1 MTPIFLGGHAGI
13 DFLNTAFEPDGE
25 RVETIGDGAAL
36 AAWLVEANL
45 MSEPQTARLMRRLG
59 TKGADAAAANARK
72 LREWARTWLERWR
85 KSPRAD
91 YRAELATLND
101 YLSKEA
107 TSRQVVHTE
116 DGFRFET
123 QAQIDTAE
131 ELLALLAATLASLV
145 TEEDPQL
152 LRSCAGPGCTLWFV
166 DRTKAHRRLFCSAAT
181 CGNRAK
187 VAAFRE
193 RRQKR

>member
-1 MTPIFLGGHAGI
+1 MTPLLLGGHAGI
-13 DFLNTAFEPDGE
+13 DFLNTAFAPDGE

-36 AAWLVEANL
+36 AGWLAAANL
-45 MSEPQTARLMRRLG
+45 MSEAQTTRLLRRLG
-59 TKGADAAAANARK
+59 AKGADSAAAQARK

-85 KSPRAD
+85 KSPHAD
-91 YRAELATLND
+91 YRPELATLND

-107 TSRQVVHTE
+107 TSRRVVRTD
-116 DGFRFET
+116 DGLTWET
-123 QAQIDTAE
+123 QSQVDTAE
-131 ELLALLAATLASLV
+131 ELLALLAATIASLI

-152 LRSCAGPGCTLWFV
+152 LRTCAGPGCTLWFI

-193 RRQKR
+193 RQKS

>member
-1 MTPIFLGGHAGI
+1 MSPLFLGGHVGL

-25 RVETIGDGAAL
+25 HVETIGDGAAL
-36 AAWLVEANL
+36 AAWLIEANL
-45 MSEPQTARLMRRLG
+45 MSEAQTARLLRRLG
-59 TKGADAAAANARK
+59 AKGADCAAASARK
-72 LREWARTWLERWR
+72 LREWARRWLERWR
-85 KSPRAD
+85 KSPAAD
-91 YRAELATLND
+91 YRVELATLNE

-107 TSRQVVHTE
+107 TSRQVVRTKE
-116 DGFRFET
+116 GFRFET

-131 ELLALLAATLASLV
+131 ELLALLAATIASLI

-193 RRQKR
+193 RQKS

>member
-1 MTPIFLGGHAGI
+1 MAFLFLGGHVGI

-25 RVETIGDGAAL
+25 PVETIGDGAAL
-36 AAWLVEANL
+36 AAWLIEANL
-45 MSEPQTARLMRRLG
+45 MSEAQTARLLRRLG
-59 TKGADAAAANARK
+59 AKGADAAAAQVRK

-85 KSPRAD
+85 KSPNAD
-91 YRAELATLND
+91 YRVELATLNG

-107 TSRQVVHTE
+107 TRRQVVRRA

-123 QAQIDTAE
+123 QSQIDSAD
-131 ELLALLAATLASLV
+131 ELLALLAATIASLI
-145 TEEDPQL
+145 TEEDPEL
-152 LRSCAGPGCTLWFV
+152 LRTCAGPGCTLWFV

-193 RRQKR
+193 RQKS

>member
-1 MTPIFLGGHAGI
+1 MTPLFLGGHVGI

-25 RVETIGDGAAL
+25 HVETIGDGAAL

-45 MSEPQTARLMRRLG
+45 LSEAQTARLMRRLG
-59 TKGADAAAANARK
+59 AKGADSAAANTRK

-85 KSPRAD
+85 KSPGAE

-107 TSRQVVHTE
+107 TRRQVVRT
-116 DGFRFET
+116 DAGLRFET
-123 QAQIDTAE
+123 ESQIDTAE
-131 ELLALLAATLASLV
+131 ELLALLASTIASLV
-145 TEEDPQL
+145 TEEDPAL

-193 RRQKR
+193 RQQKR